1 MSVNGQLKT
10 EVKFKELYKPA
21 FSSSVLTTYNGSD
34 VAVTGN
40 GFDITPYDEVI
51 AVAVTGDMT
60 GGSATVSFVSSNT
73 DDPATAT
80 NVTGLECP
88 LHTTFTQSTT
98 TATFGALTT
107 SNARVQGVIR
117 TKNASKKYLW
127 SKVVTTA
134 ATCNL
139 TIGLICGEATT
150 KSVLT
155 KDSETYTFDL
165 GY

>member
-10 EVKFKELYKPA
+10 EVKFKELYKPK
-21 FSSSVLTTYNGSD
+21 FTSTVITSYNGSD

-60 GGSATVSFVSSNT
+60 GGSATVSFVSSATN
-73 DDPATAT
+73 DPAGAT
-80 NVTGLECP
+80 TISGLDCP
-88 LHTTFTQSTT
+88 LHTTFTQGTSN
-98 TATFGALTT
+98 ASFGALTT

-117 TKNASKKYLW
+117 TKNVGNKYIW
-127 SKVVTTA
+127 AKVVTTA

-139 TIGLICGEATT
+139 AVGLICGEATT
-150 KSVLT
+150 KSVLAQ
-155 KDSETYTFDL
+155 DSETYTFDI